1 MNNIQSCPIKDK
13 CKEKSDEEIV
23 EFVKQNKECYVCLME
38 RYGDKIAR
46 YIKRISGVNNET
58 CEDILQDVFMK
69 VYVNLNNFKP
79 EMKFSSWMYRIAHNE
94 VINYWRKHKK
104 NKPNNVSIDYHE
116 LLKNIIKY
124 EYDTEEGVYQKMIN
138 SDLRVALDR
147 LDEKYKAVLVL
158 NYLEGKSYQEI
169 ADILK
174 KPIGTVGTLISRA
187 KKKVLEELK
196 KEGVTS
202 GKALRS

>member
-1 MNNIQSCPIKDK
+1 MSIKPCPIEKN
-13 CKEKSDEEIV
+13 CKNKTDEEIV
-23 EFVKQNKECYVCLME
+23 ELVKENKECYVCLME
-38 RYGDKIAR
+38 RYEGKITR

-79 EMKFSSWMYRIAHNE
+79 EMKFSSWIYRIAHNE
-94 VINYWRKHKK
+94 VINHWRKHKR
-104 NKPNNVSIDYHE
+104 NKPSNISIDYHE

-124 EYDTEEGVYQKMIN
+124 EYNTEEGVYQKMIN
-138 SDLRVALDR
+138 SDLRDALDK
-147 LDEKYKAVLVL
+147 LDEKYKTVLVL

-187 KKKVLEELK
+187 KKKVSEELK
-196 KEGVTS
+196 KEGLVS
-202 GKALRS
+202 SKALRD

>member
-1 MNNIQSCPIKDK
+1 MATAKTCPMEGGCEDK
-13 CKEKSDEEIV
+13 TDEELV
-23 EFVKQNKECYVCLME
+23 ELVKKNKECYVCLME
-38 RYGDKIAR
+38 RYEDKISR
-46 YIKRISGVNNET
+46 YIKRISGVNEET

-69 VYVNLNNFKP
+69 VYINLNSFKP
-79 EMKFSSWMYRIAHNE
+79 EMKFSSWLYRIAHNE
-94 VINYWRKHKK
+94 VINHWRKHKR
-104 NKPNNVSIDYHE
+104 NKPGNVSIDYHE

-124 EYDTEEGVYQKMIN
+124 EYNTEEGVYQKMIN
-138 SDLRVALDR
+138 SDLRKALDR
-147 LDEKYKAVLVL
+147 LDEKYKTVLVL

-196 KEGVTS
+196 EEGVTS
-202 GKALRS
+202 SKALKD